1 MRDFIKKFIFYLFR
15 WQLSTP
21 ILSVVLIWLATLNKW
36 VAVGIANLIGGIIFF
51 WVDKWIFK
59 ETFLAPLWEIKENI
73 KCIDCGKI
81 CKGFRLV
88 KAENYDRITDKEPEF
103 RCEQCSKNKLEEL
116 RQRGIKL

>member
-1 MRDFIKKFIFYLFR
+1 MKDFIKKYLFYLFR

-36 VAVGIANLIGGIIFF
+36 VAAGIANLIGGIIFF

-59 ETFLAPLWEIKENI
+59 ETFFSPLWEIKEDI
-73 KCIDCGKI
+73 KCVDCGKI

-88 KAENYDRITDKEPEF
+88 KIANYDRTKDKEPEF
-103 RCEQCSKNKLEEL
+103 RCEECSKNKLKEL
-116 RQRGIKL
+116 RQRGVKI

>member
-36 VAVGIANLIGGIIFF
+36 VAAGIANLIGGIIFF

-88 KAENYDRITDKEPEF
+88 KTENYDRITDKEPEF

>member
-1 MRDFIKKFIFYLFR
+1 MKDFIKKFVFYLFR

-36 VAVGIANLIGGIIFF
+36 AAAGIANLIGGIIFF

-88 KAENYDRITDKEPEF
+88 KSTNYDRLKDKEPEF
-103 RCEQCSKNKLEEL
+103 RCEECSKNKLEEL
-116 RQRGIKL
+116 RQRGVKI